1 MAVYNGEK
9 YIQEAIESVLNQTY
23 KDIELVVVDD
33 GSNDNTRKIVEKY
46 KDVIY
51 IYQENKGQ
59 GSARNLGIEVSKGE
73 YLAFLDS
80 DDLYA
85 PDKIEKQLKILLKN
99 NNIDVVYNDLKVV
112 DEKLNYLNILKSEGI
127 YEKREDLLANI
138 IYRQV
143 IQGPI
148 CMMLRRKCIEDIKWS
163 EELIYAV
170 DYEYVI
176 KLAFKYNFK
185 YLEEPLY
192 IYRRHESNLSNKH
205 NTTVEEE
212 IRIVKKIGID
222 NIKKIVSKS
231 NFTED
236 RKKMLLSKIYIKIHE
251 YKDSEIILKDVVSKN
266 ENSIAY
272 FYLGLC
278 SYHLNNIDEA
288 IKNYKKAIEL
298 DNEMAEAYNNLACC
312 IYCDNRKLAQENLEI
327 AIKLRKEYIDAKN
340 NLRLLKNRENN
351 LKVTEREL
359 RKILTLYKLE
369 GDYYIWCYSLWNW

>member
-369 GDYYIWCYSLWNW
+369 GDYYI

>member
-1 MAVYNGEK
+1 MVSVIMAVYNGEK

-369 GDYYIWCYSLWNW
+369 GDYYI

>member
-1 MAVYNGEK
+1 MVSVIMAVYNGEK
-9 YIQEAIESVLNQTY
+9 YIQEAIESVFNQTY

-33 GSNDNTRKIVEKY
+33 GSTDNTRKIVEKY
-46 KDVIY
+46 EDVIY
-51 IYQENKGQ
+51 RYQENKGQ

-85 PDKIEKQLKILLKN
+85 PDKIEKQLKILLEN

-112 DEKLNYLNILKSEGI
+112 DENLKYLNILKSEGI
-127 YEKREDLLANI
+127 YERREDLLANI

-176 KLAFKYNFK
+176 KLALKYNFK

-205 NTTVEEE
+205 NTTLEEE
-212 IRIVKKIGID
+212 IRIVKKLGID

-236 RKKMLLSKIYIKIHE
+236 EKKILLSKIYIKIHE
-251 YKDSEIILKDVVSKN
+251 YTESEIILQDVVSKN

-278 SYHLNNIDEA
+278 FYHLNNIAEA
-288 IKNYKKAIEL
+288 IKNYKKAIEF

-312 IYCDNRKLAQENLEI
+312 IYCDDRKLAQENLEI

-340 NLRLLKNRENN
+340 NLRLLKNRKNN

-369 GDYYIWCYSLWNW
+369 CD